1 MKNNNQPTTD
11 YLRLYGELKSERASW
26 LPVWKDL
33 CAYLAP
39 TRGFF
44 DGQTPNQGRRIDH
57 KTLLDSDPCLAVE
70 VLCAGMMSG
79 LTSPSRSWFDLAL
92 APEELMELPGAREWV
107 LEVKKHLE
115 DVFAKSNVYSVL
127 HGFYQEIAVFGTAAF
142 LLEEDPEKGLRCRPF
157 TIGEYVLGTDA
168 SGRVNRFGRE
178 FFMTAAQMQET
189 FGAAALPPAVKRE
202 CDENRQARWHKII
215 HLILPNRSADPD
227 KADNKHM
234 PYRSV
239 YLTEDGKILRESG
252 YREFPVIA
260 ARWEVKN
267 ASDSY
272 GRGPGWKCLGDVKML
287 QKMQKTKLVALDKST
302 NPPMM
307 VSSNVQGEVNLL
319 PGGITR
325 YNGTT
330 DAAVKPAYQV
340 QPDLKSLEAS
350 IQSVRATIRSQFFA
364 DVFLMLTAQNYSNMT
379 AAEVAER
386 HQEKMLVLGPVLER
400 LKNELLDPLIDRA
413 FNLLSRQGLLPAAPQ
428 SIQGLEM
435 KVEYVSM
442 IAQAQK
448 AAGLASLVQGLNYAA
463 SLAAARPEVLD
474 RVDYDRALEE
484 GLNTLGV
491 APALLRSAEDAQAL
505 RRSRL
510 EAALA
515 AGARPSSNNARADA
529 RPGGAPASGVK
540 TPGAL
545 SEK

>member
-1 MKNNNQPTTD
+1 MKQNHTDYMRLYDEMKN
-11 YLRLYGELKSERASW
+11 ERATW

-33 CAYLAP
+33 SAYLAP

-44 DGQTPNQGRRIDH
+44 DGQTPNHGRRVDH

-79 LTSPSRSWFDLAL
+79 LTSPSRGWFDLSL
-92 APEELMELPGAREWV
+92 SPEELMELPGAREWV
-107 LEVKKHLE
+107 FDVKKRLE
-115 DVFAKSNVYSVL
+115 DVFAKSNIYGVL

-142 LLEEDPEKGLRCRPF
+142 LLEEDREKGVRCRPF
-157 TIGEYVLGTDA
+157 TIGEYCLGTDA
-168 SGRVNRFGRE
+168 NGRVNRFGRE
-178 FFMTAAQMQET
+178 FFMTAAQLKET
-189 FGAAALPPAVKRE
+189 FGLQALPPAVRRACE
-202 CDENRQARWHKII
+202 SGQTGSWHKVF
-215 HLILPNRSADPD
+215 HLILPNPSYDPA
-227 KADNKHM
+227 KQDNRRM
-234 PYRSV
+234 PFTSV
-239 YLTEDGKILRESG
+239 HFMEGGPILRQSG

-307 VSSNVQGEVNLL
+307 VSTGVQGEVNLL

-330 DAAVKPAYQV
+330 DAAVKPAYLV
-340 QPDLKSLEAS
+340 QPDLNALEAS
-350 IQSVRATIRSQFFA
+350 IAQVRSSIRAQFFA
-364 DVFLMLTAQNYSNMT
+364 DVFLSLSGQNYANMT

-386 HQEKMLVLGPVLER
+386 RQEKMLVLGPVLER

-413 FNLLSRQGLLPAAPQ
+413 FNLLARQGLLPPAPQ
-428 SIQGLEM
+428 SVQGLEM

-448 AAGLASLVQGLNYAA
+448 AAGLSALTQGLAYAA
-463 SLAAARPEVLD
+463 NVAAARPEVLE
-474 RVDYDRALEE
+474 RVDYECALEE
-484 GLNTLGV
+484 GLKALGV
-491 APALLRSAEDAQAL
+491 APALLKSPE
-505 RRSRL
+505 
-510 EAALA
+510 
-515 AGARPSSNNARADA
+515 
-529 RPGGAPASGVK
+529 K
-540 TPGAL
+540 TDGQEPV
-545 SEK
+545 

>member
-1 MKNNNQPTTD
+1 MKQNRTDYMRLYDEMKN
-11 YLRLYGELKSERASW
+11 ERASW

-44 DGQTPNQGRRIDH
+44 DGQTPNQGRRVDH

-79 LTSPSRSWFDLAL
+79 LTSPSRSWFDLSL
-92 APEELMELPGAREWV
+92 APDELMELPGAREWV
-107 LEVKKHLE
+107 FEVKKRLE
-115 DVFAKSNVYSVL
+115 EAFSKSNVYGAL

-142 LLEEDPEKGLRCRPF
+142 LLEEDRRKGLRCRLF
-157 TIGEYVLGTDA
+157 TAGEYCLGTDQ
-168 SGRVNRFGRE
+168 SGRINRFGRE
-178 FFMTAAQMQET
+178 FFMTSGQLKET
-189 FGAAALPPAVKRE
+189 FGEANLPPVLRRE
-202 CDENRQARWHKII
+202 CADGRAGRWHKVFHVIF
-215 HLILPNRSADPD
+215 PNPAYAVG
-227 KADNKHM
+227 KEDNLHM
-234 PYRSV
+234 PFTSV
-239 YLTEDGKILRESG
+239 YFMEDKSVLRQSG

-325 YNGTT
+325 FNGTT

-340 QPDLKSLEAS
+340 QPDLNALEAS
-350 IQSVRATIRSQFFA
+350 IGQARATVRAQFFA
-364 DVFLMLTAQNYSNMT
+364 DVFLALSSQNYSNMT

-413 FNLLSRQGLLPAAPQ
+413 FNLLARQGLLPEPPE

-463 SLAAARPEVLD
+463 NLAAVRPEILD
-474 RVDYDRALEE
+474 RVDYDCALEE
-484 GLNTLGV
+484 GLKSLGV
-491 APALLRSAEDAQAL
+491 APALLKSAEETEAF
-505 RRSRL
+505 RR
-510 EAALA
+510 
-515 AGARPSSNNARADA
+515 ARAA
-529 RPGGAPASGVK
+529 ISASGKIKVIPESLCRESSADK
-540 TPGAL
+540 SVSAVVSTTTD
-545 SEK
+545 K

>member
-1 MKNNNQPTTD
+1 MKHNTQQTTD
-11 YLRLYGELKSERASW
+11 YLRLYDELKSECASW
-26 LPVWKDL
+26 TPAWKEL

-79 LTSPSRSWFDLAL
+79 LTSPSRSWFDLTL
-92 APEELMELPGAREWV
+92 APEELMNLPGAREWV
-107 LEVKKHLE
+107 FEIKKRLE

-127 HGFYQEIAVFGTAAF
+127 HGFYQEISVFGTAAF
-142 LLEEDPEKGLRCRPF
+142 LVEEDPQKGIRCRPF
-157 TIGEYVLGTDA
+157 TIGEYALGTDA
-168 SGRVNRFGRE
+168 AGRVNRFGRE
-178 FFMTAAQMQET
+178 FFMTAEQMKDT
-189 FGAAALPPAVKRE
+189 FGPEHLPPAVARE
-202 CDENRQARWHKII
+202 CAENRTFRWHKII
-215 HLILPNRSADPD
+215 HLILPNPAQNPARQDSA
-227 KADNKHM
+227 HM
-234 PYRSV
+234 PYLSV
-239 YLTEDGKILRESG
+239 YLTDNGHLLRQSG

-267 ASDSY
+267 ASDVY

-330 DAAVKPAYQV
+330 DAAVKPAYEV

-350 IQSVRATIRSQFFA
+350 IQSVRDTIRAQFFA
-364 DVFLMLTAQNYSNMT
+364 DVFLMLSTQNYSNMT

-386 HQEKMLVLGPVLER
+386 HQEKLLVLGPVLER

-413 FNLLSRQGLLPAAPQ
+413 FNLLFRQGLLPPPPQ
-428 SIQGLEM
+428 SIEGLEM

-448 AAGLASLVQGLNYAA
+448 AAGLSALVQGLNYAA
-463 SLAAARPEVLD
+463 SLAASRPEVLD

-484 GLNTLGV
+484 GLTTLGV
-491 APALLRSAEDAQAL
+491 APALLRSEQETRQIRAERMQAAAAQAP
-505 RRSRL
+505 
-510 EAALA
+510 AA
-515 AGARPSSNNARADA
+515 AGAAPS
-529 RPGGAPASGVK
+529 P
-540 TPGAL
+540 
-545 SEK
+545 EK

>member
-1 MKNNNQPTTD
+1 MLPMKNNTQQATD
-11 YLRLYGELKSERASW
+11 YLRLYDELKSERSSW
-26 LPVWKDL
+26 TPVWKEL
-33 CAYLAP
+33 SSYLAP

-79 LTSPSRSWFDLAL
+79 LTSPSRSWFDLTL
-92 APEELMELPGAREWV
+92 APEELMNLPGVREW
-107 LEVKKHLE
+107 LFEIKKRLE

-142 LLEEDPEKGLRCRPF
+142 LVEEDARKGIRCRPF
-157 TIGEYVLGTDA
+157 TIGEYCLGTDA
-168 SGRVNRFGRE
+168 AGRVNRFGRE
-178 FFMTAAQMQET
+178 FFMTAEQMQSA
-189 FGAAALPPAVKRE
+189 FGAAHLPPAVRRE
-202 CDENRQARWHKII
+202 CEDNRQFRWHKII
-215 HLILPNRSADPD
+215 HLILPNPAYNPAKQDQ
-227 KADNKHM
+227 AHM
-234 PYRSV
+234 PYGSV
-239 YLTEDGKILRESG
+239 YLTDNGHLLRQSG

-267 ASDSY
+267 AADAY
-272 GRGPGWKCLGDVKML
+272 GRGPGWKCLGDTKML
-287 QKMQKTKLVALDKST
+287 QKMQKTKLVGLDKST

-325 YNGTT
+325 FNGTT

-350 IQSVRATIRSQFFA
+350 IQSVRDTIRAQFFA
-364 DVFLMLTAQNYSNMT
+364 DVFLMLSTQNYSNMT

-386 HQEKMLVLGPVLER
+386 HQEKLLVLGPVLER

-413 FNLLSRQGLLPAAPQ
+413 FNVLFRQGLLPAPPE

-448 AAGLASLVQGLNYAA
+448 AAGLAALVQGLNYAA
-463 SLAAARPEVLD
+463 SLAAAHPEVLD
-474 RVDYDRALEE
+474 RIDYDRALEE

-491 APALLRSAEDAQAL
+491 APALLRSEQQTDQIRAARRQQAQEQTL
-505 RRSRL
+505 QRQ
-510 EAALA
+510 
-515 AGARPSSNNARADA
+515 
-529 RPGGAPASGVK
+529 PAS
-540 TPGAL
+540 L
-545 SEK
+545 SQPAAENPDK

>member
-1 MKNNNQPTTD
+1 MKNNTQQATD
-11 YLRLYGELKSERASW
+11 YLRLYDELKSERSSW
-26 LPVWKDL
+26 TPVWKEL
-33 CAYLAP
+33 SSYLAP

-79 LTSPSRSWFDLAL
+79 LTSPSRSWFDLTL
-92 APEELMELPGAREWV
+92 APEELMNLPGVREW
-107 LEVKKHLE
+107 LFEIKKRLE

-142 LLEEDPEKGLRCRPF
+142 LVEEDARKGIRCRPF
-157 TIGEYVLGTDA
+157 TIGEYCLGTDA
-168 SGRVNRFGRE
+168 AGRVNRFGRE
-178 FFMTAAQMQET
+178 FFMTAEQMQSA
-189 FGAAALPPAVKRE
+189 FGAVHLPPAVRRE
-202 CDENRQARWHKII
+202 CEDNRQFRWHKII
-215 HLILPNRSADPD
+215 HLILPNPAYNPAKQDQ
-227 KADNKHM
+227 AHM
-234 PYRSV
+234 PYGSV
-239 YLTEDGKILRESG
+239 YLTDNGHLLRQSG

-267 ASDSY
+267 AADAY
-272 GRGPGWKCLGDVKML
+272 GRGPGWKCLGDTKML
-287 QKMQKTKLVALDKST
+287 QKMQKTKLVGLDKST

-325 YNGTT
+325 FNGTT

-350 IQSVRATIRSQFFA
+350 IQSVRDTIRAQFFA
-364 DVFLMLTAQNYSNMT
+364 DVFLMLSTQNYSNMT

-386 HQEKMLVLGPVLER
+386 HQEKLLVLGPVLER

-413 FNLLSRQGLLPAAPQ
+413 FNVLFRQGLLPAPPE

-448 AAGLASLVQGLNYAA
+448 AAGLAALVQGLNYAA
-463 SLAAARPEVLD
+463 SLAAAHPEVLD
-474 RVDYDRALEE
+474 RIDYDRALEE

-491 APALLRSAEDAQAL
+491 APALLRSEQQTDQIRAARRQQAQEQTL
-505 RRSRL
+505 QRQ
-510 EAALA
+510 
-515 AGARPSSNNARADA
+515 
-529 RPGGAPASGVK
+529 PAS
-540 TPGAL
+540 L
-545 SEK
+545 SQPAAENPDK

>member
-1 MKNNNQPTTD
+1 MKNNTKPKTD
-11 YLRLYGELKSERASW
+11 YLRLYDELKRESASW
-26 LPVWKDL
+26 TAVWKEL

-44 DGQTPNQGRRIDH
+44 DGQPPNQGRRIDH

-79 LTSPSRSWFDLAL
+79 LTSPSRSWFDLTL
-92 APEELMELPGAREWV
+92 APEELMNLPGAREWV
-107 LEVKKHLE
+107 FEIKKRLE

-127 HGFYQEIAVFGTAAF
+127 HGFYQEISVFGTAAF
-142 LLEEDPEKGLRCRPF
+142 LLEEDPQKGIRCRPF
-157 TIGEYVLGTDA
+157 TIGEYCLGTDA
-168 SGRVNRFGRE
+168 AGRVDRFGRE
-178 FFMTAAQMQET
+178 FFMTAGQMKEF
-189 FGAAALPPAVKRE
+189 FGEGKLPPAVRRE
-202 CDENRQARWHKII
+202 CEDNRSFSWHKII
-215 HLILPNRSADPD
+215 HLIVPNPSADPAKQD
-227 KADNKHM
+227 YAHM
-234 PYRSV
+234 PYSSV
-239 YLTEDGKILRESG
+239 YLTENGTLLRESG

-267 ASDSY
+267 AADAY

-307 VSSNVQGEVNLL
+307 VSANVQGEVNLL

-350 IQSVRATIRSQFFA
+350 IQSVRETIRAQFFA
-364 DVFLMLTAQNYSNMT
+364 DVFLMLSAQNYSNMT

-386 HQEKMLVLGPVLER
+386 HQEKLLVLGPVLER

-413 FNLLSRQGLLPAAPQ
+413 FNLLFRQGLLPPAPP
-428 SIQGLEM
+428 SIEGLEM

-448 AAGLASLVQGLNYAA
+448 AAGLAALVQGLNYAA
-463 SLAAARPEVLD
+463 SLAASNPEVLD

-491 APALLRSAEDAQAL
+491 APALLRGARETEEIRSARRQAQQ
-505 RRSRL
+505 
-510 EAALA
+510 LA
-515 AGARPSSNNARADA
+515 A
-529 RPGGAPASGVK
+529 ASAAEPNPDK
-540 TPGAL
+540 
-545 SEK
+545 

>member
-1 MKNNNQPTTD
+1 MLPMKNNTQQATD
-11 YLRLYGELKSERASW
+11 YLRLYDELKSERSSW
-26 LPVWKDL
+26 TPVWKEL
-33 CAYLAP
+33 SSYLAP

-79 LTSPSRSWFDLAL
+79 LTSPSRSWFDLTL
-92 APEELMELPGAREWV
+92 APEELMNLPGVREW
-107 LEVKKHLE
+107 LFEIKKRLE

-142 LLEEDPEKGLRCRPF
+142 LVEEDARKGIRCRPF
-157 TIGEYVLGTDA
+157 TIGEYCLGTDA
-168 SGRVNRFGRE
+168 AGRVNRFGRE
-178 FFMTAAQMQET
+178 FFMTAEQMQSA
-189 FGAAALPPAVKRE
+189 FGAVHLPPAVRRE
-202 CDENRQARWHKII
+202 CEDNRQFRWHKII
-215 HLILPNRSADPD
+215 HLILPNPAYNPAKQDQ
-227 KADNKHM
+227 AHM
-234 PYRSV
+234 PYGSV
-239 YLTEDGKILRESG
+239 YLTDNGHLLRQSG

-267 ASDSY
+267 AADAY
-272 GRGPGWKCLGDVKML
+272 GRGPGWKCLGDTKML
-287 QKMQKTKLVALDKST
+287 QKMQKTKLVGLDKST
-302 NPPMM
+302 DPPMM

-325 YNGTT
+325 FNGTT

-350 IQSVRATIRSQFFA
+350 IQSVRDTIRAQFFA
-364 DVFLMLTAQNYSNMT
+364 DVFLMLSTQNYSNMT

-386 HQEKMLVLGPVLER
+386 HQEKLLVLGPVLER

-413 FNLLSRQGLLPAAPQ
+413 FNVLFRQGLLPAPPE

-448 AAGLASLVQGLNYAA
+448 AAGLAALVQGLNYAA
-463 SLAAARPEVLD
+463 SLAAAHPEVLD
-474 RVDYDRALEE
+474 RIDYDRALEE

-491 APALLRSAEDAQAL
+491 APALLRSEQQTDQIRAARRQQAQEQTL
-505 RRSRL
+505 QRQ
-510 EAALA
+510 
-515 AGARPSSNNARADA
+515 
-529 RPGGAPASGVK
+529 PAS
-540 TPGAL
+540 L
-545 SEK
+545 SQPAAENPDK